1 MAVMDRVFRR
11 IGTASSILLPTTSTH
26 SIAPQLPQMV
36 VRDLYSDADQYQL
49 PLTRAEAMRIP
60 AVARARNLLV
70 STIAKFPLRAL
81 RHDESTRA
89 DADVTTEHPWL
100 YRTNGTVSPYERLA
114 WTIDDLIFY
123 GCSVW
128 LLQRGAPETPGT
140 PGSRRPILNAEWCP
154 PSRWQIGV
162 DSAGEYVL
170 LVDDVPIAEDRY
182 ILINSPFEGLLNI
195 GQRTLRGARDI
206 EKAWVGRIRNP
217 IPLIDLH
224 RVDDDMTEDEVNDMV
239 GAWSTARRNQDGA
252 VASTPASVQLQVH
265 GELKHELFVEGRN
278 AIRTD
283 IGSFLNVRVAMI
295 DGTIGVDSLTYTTK
309 DGERNSF
316 YEFDL
321 PFWTDA
327 ITARLSLDDV
337 VPRGTRIR
345 FDMYEA
351 HNLPTPTGARVED

>member
-1 MAVMDRVFRR
+1 
-11 IGTASSILLPTTSTH
+11 
-26 SIAPQLPQMV
+26 MV
-36 VRDLYSDADQYQL
+36 IRDLYDDADVDAL
-49 PLTRAEAMRIP
+49 PMMREEAMRIP
-60 AVARARNLLV
+60 AVARTRNLLV
-70 STIAKFPLRAL
+70 TTIARMPLRAISHS
-81 RHDESTRA
+81 RGVDT
-89 DADVTTEHPWL
+89 DVTDKHTWL
-100 YRTNGTVSPYERLA
+100 FRTDSVVSPYERMA
-114 WTIDDLIFY
+114 WTVDDLIFY

-128 LLQRGAPETPGT
+128 LLERGAPEDPTT
-140 PGSRRPILNAEWCP
+140 PGSRRPIINAEWCP
-154 PSRWQIGV
+154 PVRWEIGV
-162 DSAGEYVL
+162 DDDNEPVL
-170 LVDDVPIAEDRY
+170 LVDEVPIAEDRF
-182 ILINSPFEGLLNI
+182 ILINSPFEGLINI
-195 GQRTLRGARDI
+195 AQRTLRGARDI

-217 IPLIDLH
+217 LPLIDLH
-224 RVDDDMTEDEVNDMV
+224 RTNDEMDEDEVEKLVKD
-239 GAWSTARRNQDGA
+239 WSTARRQDDGA
-252 VASTPASVQLQVH
+252 VASTPEGVELNVH
-265 GELKHELFVEGRN
+265 GEIKHELFVEGRN

-327 ITARLSLDDV
+327 IAARLSLDDV

>member
-1 MAVMDRVFRR
+1 MT
-11 IGTASSILLPTTSTH
+11 TASSILLPTTSTH
-26 SIAPQLPQMV
+26 TNAPQLPQMV
-36 VRDLYSDADQYQL
+36 IRDIYSDADFDKL
-49 PLTRAEAMRIP
+49 PMTREEAMRVP
-60 AVARARNLLV
+60 AVARTRNLLI
-70 STIAKFPLRAL
+70 STIAKMPLRAF
-81 RHDESTRA
+81 RRSNGVDEE
-89 DADVTTEHPWL
+89 VTTTYTWL
-100 YRTNGTVSPYERLA
+100 YRTNGVVSPYERMA

-128 LLQRGAPETPGT
+128 LLERGIPDNTTEG
-140 PGSRRPILNAEWCP
+140 GGRRPILNAEWCP
-154 PSRWQIGV
+154 PNRWDIGL
-162 DSAGEYVL
+162 DQSDEPVL
-170 LVDDVPIAEDRY
+170 LVDGVPIAEDRY
-182 ILINSPFEGLLNI
+182 IFINSPFEGLLNV

-217 IPLIDLH
+217 LPLVDLH
-224 RVDDDMTEDEVNDMV
+224 QMDDQLQPEEVKQMVDD
-239 GAWSTARRNQDGA
+239 WSAARRRDDGA
-252 VASTPASVQLQVH
+252 VGSTPSSVDLRVH
-265 GELKHELFVEGRN
+265 GDIKHELFVEGRN

-321 PFWTDA
+321 PLWTEPIA
-327 ITARLSLDDV
+327 ARLSLDDV

-351 HNLPTPTGARVED
+351 LNLPTPTGAPVED

>member
-1 MAVMDRVFRR
+1 MAVLDRMFRR
-11 IGTASSILLPTTSTH
+11 IDSASRILLPTTSTY
-26 SIAPQLPQMV
+26 STVPQLPQMV
-36 VRDLYSDADQYQL
+36 VRDLYSDADLDQL
-49 PLTRAEAMRIP
+49 PLMREQAIRVP
-60 AVARARNLLV
+60 AVSKARNLLV

-81 RHDESTRA
+81 QYNEATKT
-89 DADVTTEHPWL
+89 DADVTTNYPWL
-100 YRTNGTVSPYERLA
+100 YRTNNSVSPYERLA
-114 WTIDDLIFY
+114 WTVDDLIFY

-128 LLQRGAPETPGT
+128 LLDRGAPSDPADA
-140 PGSRRPILNAEWCP
+140 GSRRPIINAEWCP
-154 PSRWQIGV
+154 PQRWDIVAGDDGQHYLTV
-162 DSAGEYVL
+162 DGY
-170 LVDDVPIAEDRY
+170 PIAEDRY

-195 GQRTLRGARDI
+195 GGDTLKGARAI

-217 IPLIDLH
+217 LPLIDLH
-224 RVDDDMTEDEVNDMV
+224 RTDDQLNDDEVKKLVAD
-239 GAWSTARRNQDGA
+239 WSVARRADDGA
-252 VASTPASVQLQVH
+252 VASTPEGVDLRVH
-265 GELKHELFVEGRN
+265 GEIKHELFVEGRN
-278 AIRTD
+278 ALRTD
-283 IGSFLNVRVAMI
+283 IGSFLNVRVAML

-351 HNLPTPTGARVED
+351 LNLPTPTGAQVED

>member
-1 MAVMDRVFRR
+1 MASVLDRVFRR
-11 IGTASSILLPTTSTH
+11 VSTAHALSTTLPTVSPY
-26 SIAPQLPQMV
+26 SPAAQLPPLLLS
-36 VRDLYSDADQYQL
+36 DLYSDAELAKL
-49 PLTRAEAMRIP
+49 PMTREDAMSVP
-60 AVARARNLLV
+60 AVARARNLLI

-81 RHDESTRA
+81 RHDEATRS
-89 DADVTTEHPWL
+89 DVDITTEHPWL
-100 YRTNGTVSPYERLA
+100 YRTNSAVSPYERLA
-114 WTIDDLIFY
+114 WTVDDLIFY

-128 LLQRGAPETPGT
+128 LLDRGAPVDG
-140 PGSRRPILNAEWCP
+140 RRPILNAEWLP
-154 PSRWQIGV
+154 ASRWEIVTV
-162 DSAGEYVL
+162 DGEHRL
-170 LVDDVPIAEDRY
+170 EVDGMPIADDRF

-195 GQRTLRGARDI
+195 GQETLRGGRYI

-224 RVDDDMTEDEVNDMV
+224 FTDDEERTEQEIKTLVDT
-239 GAWSTARRNQDGA
+239 WSAARTRDNGA
-252 VASTPASVQLQVH
+252 VGSTPHNVQLNVL
-265 GELKHELFVEGRN
+265 GEVKHELFVEGRN

-309 DGERNSF
+309 DGEKNSF

-321 PFWTDA
+321 PFWTDP

-345 FDMYEA
+345 FDMYDA
-351 HNLPTPTGARVED
+351 HNLPAPTGPTVED

>member
-1 MAVMDRVFRR
+1 MGVLDSLLRPFSA
-11 IGTASSILLPTTSTH
+11 ASSVMLPTTSPYSPT
-26 SIAPQLPQMV
+26 PQLPQMV
-36 VRDLYSDADQYQL
+36 IADLYSDADLYDL
-49 PLTRAEAMRIP
+49 PLSREEAMRVP
-60 AVARARNLLV
+60 AVARSRNLLV

-81 RHDESTRA
+81 RRDPATGV
-89 DADVTTEHPWL
+89 DTDVTSDYAWL
-100 YRTNGTVSPYERLA
+100 YRTNNSVSPYERLA
-114 WTIDDLIFY
+114 WTVDDLIFH

-128 LLQRGAPETPGT
+128 LLDRGAPAEG
-140 PGSRRPILNAEWCP
+140 GRRPILNAEWCP
-154 PSRWQIGV
+154 PRHWRIVNDNGELRLHVDGV
-162 DSAGEYVL
+162 A
-170 LVDDVPIAEDRY
+170 IADERFL
-182 ILINSPFEGLLNI
+182 LINSPFEGLLNI
-195 GQRTLRGARDI
+195 AQRTLRGARDI

-224 RVDDDMTEDEVNDMV
+224 RVDDDMTDTEVTDMV
-239 GAWSTARRNQDGA
+239 KAWSAARRNDEGA

-265 GELKHELFVEGRN
+265 GEIQHELFVEGRN

-321 PFWTDA
+321 PFCTDP

-337 VPRGTRIR
+337 VPRGTRVR

-351 HNLPTPTGARVED
+351 FNLPTPTGAPLED